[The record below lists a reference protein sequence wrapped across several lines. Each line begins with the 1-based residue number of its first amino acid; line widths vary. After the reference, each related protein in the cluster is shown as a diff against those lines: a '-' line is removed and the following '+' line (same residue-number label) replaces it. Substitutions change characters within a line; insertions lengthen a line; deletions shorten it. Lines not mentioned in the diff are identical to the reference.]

1 MSRTPSPQRASAPE
15 DDRTLMDGV
24 IRRDPAAFE
33 RLMRT
38 HNSRL
43 FRVARAILRSDSDA
57 EDALQ
62 DAYLDAF
69 RHAASFRADSSLAT
83 WLTRIVINQSLMRRR
98 RQNSDPVVV
107 RFGDG
112 SETSAE
118 IPTMADRTSEAP
130 SATAFRQE
138 VRRLLER
145 RLDELPVAF
154 RTVFVMRD
162 VNEMSVEETAAALE
176 IPSSTVRTR
185 LFRARALL
193 REALARDID
202 SVTLDVFGFAG
213 TRCDR
218 TVAGV
223 LARLAELD
231 RPAD

>member
-1 MSRTPSPQRASAPE
+1 MSPTPSPQRAPVSD

-24 IRRDPAAFE
+24 VRRDPAAFE

-98 RQNSDPVVV
+98 RQHGDPVVV

-112 SETSAE
+112 ITAGGE
-118 IPTMADRTSEAP
+118 ITTMADRTSEAP
-130 SATAFRQE
+130 SAAAFRQE

-145 RLDELPVAF
+145 RL
-154 RTVFVMRD
+154 
-162 VNEMSVEETAAALE
+162 
-176 IPSSTVRTR
+176 
-185 LFRARALL
+185 
-193 REALARDID
+193 
-202 SVTLDVFGFAG
+202 
-213 TRCDR
+213 
-218 TVAGV
+218 
-223 LARLAELD
+223 
-231 RPAD
+231 

>member
-1 MSRTPSPQRASAPE
+1 MSRTPSPQRAPAPE

-24 IRRDPAAFE
+24 VRRDPAAFE

-118 IPTMADRTSEAP
+118 YPDDGRPDQRSSIGHGVP
-130 SATAFRQE
+130 SGSAAAAR
-138 VRRLLER
+138 
-145 RLDELPVAF
+145 
-154 RTVFVMRD
+154 
-162 VNEMSVEETAAALE
+162 TAAGRAAGRV
-176 IPSSTVRTR
+176 PHGVR
-185 LFRARALL
+185 
-193 REALARDID
+193 D
-202 SVTLDVFGFAG
+202 AG
-213 TRCDR
+213 RQ
-218 TVAGV
+218 
-223 LARLAELD
+223 
-231 RPAD
+231 

>member
-1 MSRTPSPQRASAPE
+1 MSRTPSPQRAPVPE

-24 IRRDPAAFE
+24 VRRDPAAFE

-98 RQNSDPVVV
+98 RQHSDPVVV

-112 SETSAE
+112 SDAGRGRSRRWPTGPAKRHRPRRSGRKCGGCSNGGSTSC
-118 IPTMADRTSEAP
+118 RWH
-130 SATAFRQE
+130 SA
-138 VRRLLER
+138 
-145 RLDELPVAF
+145 
-154 RTVFVMRD
+154 
-162 VNEMSVEETAAALE
+162 
-176 IPSSTVRTR
+176 
-185 LFRARALL
+185 
-193 REALARDID
+193 
-202 SVTLDVFGFAG
+202 
-213 TRCDR
+213 RCS
-218 TVAGV
+218 
-223 LARLAELD
+223 
-231 RPAD
+231 